1 VKKYKETSIIHN
13 MEQSV
18 SNIYK
23 PDESF
28 PFDKIQLTRPMSIKG
43 GAHLTKV
50 VNLDGN
56 DIYIQ
61 TPKCNTKQGFIKS
74 GRRIYNEL
82 SFDKINFELIEWFEK
97 LEEKLQE
104 LIFEK
109 KSLWFDDDELSLEDI
124 EFAFKSSLKPYK
136 AGNYYNI
143 RCYTDSP
150 RMLQTSALQIF
161 DQNENIL
168 TMDEVNNNSDYI
180 CILHLYGIT
189 FTQKTFQVYFQLKQ
203 MMVLNNNQF
212 EKCQIT
218 FNKVNEKKEDSLE
231 ENNNITLSVENSI
244 QKEEKE
250 EQIEEDN
257 EYSSDDEDDDI
268 SNDGIEK
275 LSLGNEDIDINDLI
289 LTDIETKE
297 DDDKI
302 VTEKQ
307 DASYLEESN
316 LVESKEEDVDNIEQ
330 VKSDNEN
337 KKHLEILEGTMEE
350 YNIDQ
355 NEIKDEP
362 VSIKNRND
370 IYYNLY
376 QKAIKKA
383 KQARLDA
390 INSFLEAKNIK
401 ESYLLDVD
409 DEIYDDFKDIFKKI
423 ESSKMDEELP
433 QSLEE

>member
-1 VKKYKETSIIHN
+1 
-13 MEQSV
+13 MDQSV

-43 GAHLTKV
+43 GAHLTKI

-61 TPKCNTKQGFIKS
+61 TPKCNTKQGFVKS

-97 LEEKLQE
+97 LEERLQE

-109 KSLWFDDDELSLEDI
+109 KTLWFDDDELTLEDI
-124 EFAFKSSLKPYK
+124 EFAFKTSLKPYK
-136 AGNYYNI
+136 AGNYYNL
-143 RCYTDSP
+143 RCYIDSP
-150 RMLQTSALQIF
+150 RMLQTTSLQIF

-180 CILHLYGIT
+180 CIFHLYGIT
-189 FTQKTFQVYFQLKQ
+189 FTEKTFQVYFQLKQ

-212 EKCQIT
+212 EKCQIK
-218 FNKVNEKKEDSLE
+218 FNNINDKKEDSLE
-231 ENNNITLSVENSI
+231 ENNNIMLSVENSRE
-244 QKEEKE
+244 QEEKSI
-250 EQIEEDN
+250 EQDIESENESSSEED
-257 EYSSDDEDDDI
+257 DM

-289 LTDIETKE
+289 ITDIETKE
-297 DDDKI
+297 NDDKI
-302 VTEKQ
+302 VTEKL
-307 DASYLEESN
+307 DTSDLEESN
-316 LVESKEEDVDNIEQ
+316 LVESMEESKEESTEESKEEDVNNIE
-330 VKSDNEN
+330 SLNLDNN

-350 YNIDQ
+350 YNLDQ
-355 NEIKDEP
+355 NKINEEY
-362 VSIKNRND
+362 VSIKNRDD

-376 QKAIKKA
+376 QKAIEKA

-401 ESYLLDVD
+401 DSYLLDVVD
-409 DEIYDDFKDIFKKI
+409 DEVYDDFKDIFKKI

>member
-1 VKKYKETSIIHN
+1 VKKYKVISIIHN
-13 MEQSV
+13 MDQSV

-43 GAHLTKV
+43 GAHLTKI

-61 TPKCNTKQGFIKS
+61 TPKCNTKQGFVKS

-97 LEEKLQE
+97 LEERLQE

-109 KSLWFDDDELSLEDI
+109 KTLWFDDDELSLEDI
-124 EFAFKSSLKPYK
+124 EFAFKTSLKPYK
-136 AGNYYNI
+136 AGNYYNL

-150 RMLQTSALQIF
+150 RMLQTSSLQIF

-180 CILHLYGIT
+180 CIFHLYGIT
-189 FTQKTFQVYFQLKQ
+189 FTEKTFQVYFQLKQ

-212 EKCQIT
+212 EKCQIK
-218 FNKVNEKKEDSLE
+218 FNNINDKKEDSLE
-231 ENNNITLSVENSI
+231 ENNNIMLSVENNREE
-244 QKEEKE
+244 EEKSI
-250 EQIEEDN
+250 EQDN
-257 EYSSDDEDDDI
+257 ESENESSSEDDDM

-275 LSLGNEDIDINDLI
+275 LSLGNEDIDINNLI
-289 LTDIETKE
+289 ITDIETKE
-297 DDDKI
+297 NDDKI
-302 VTEKQ
+302 VTEKL
-307 DASYLEESN
+307 DTLDLEESN
-316 LVESKEEDVDNIEQ
+316 LVESTEEDVNNIES
-330 VKSDNEN
+330 VNLDNNN

-350 YNIDQ
+350 YNLDQ
-355 NEIKDEP
+355 NKIKDEP
-362 VSIKNRND
+362 VSIKNRDD

-376 QKAIKKA
+376 QKAIEKA

-390 INSFLEAKNIK
+390 INSFLEAKK
-401 ESYLLDVD
+401 YKRKL
-409 DEIYDDFKDIFKKI
+409 FT
-423 ESSKMDEELP
+423 
-433 QSLEE
+433 